1 MSKRKRRIK
10 STECAN
16 CHTIFADD
24 HSNYCANCGQENH
37 THKLPVKHFV
47 IELVESLSHFDT
59 KVLASLKDLVLYPGL
74 VIQKFNDNKRARYVP
89 PIRLYAFMSF
99 MFFLILTTVTTKE
112 VEKVSILIQNTSNK
126 GHIASV
132 NFIHKTVIDA
142 PTMQVLIK
150 LPKLTNMLIDSVLY
164 KKNIQTDWINTRL
177 LNSIVRLEKDEL
189 TLSDLYNKFIKYSS
203 YAIFILMPIF
213 ALLLMLFYRKRNYY
227 YSEFLVFSI
236 YYHTFIFGVFSLLII
251 LQSLFNIKGNYIALF
266 LLFSVFSYLGLA
278 LRKVF
283 WDSVITTTLKTV
295 LLSMTY
301 LLLLLL
307 SSVILLLSSIV

>member
-1 MSKRKRRIK
+1 MSKQKIRIK
-10 STECAN
+10 STECPN
-16 CHTIFADD
+16 CHTVFTDE

-47 IELVESLSHFDT
+47 IELIESLSHFDT

-74 VIQKFNDNKRARYVP
+74 IIQKFNDNKRARYVP

-99 MFFLILTTVTTKE
+99 IFFLILTTVTTKE
-112 VEKVSILIQNTSNK
+112 IEKVSNLIQNTSNK
-126 GHIASV
+126 GHKGVIT
-132 NFIHKTVIDA
+132 FIHKTVVDA

-150 LPKLTNMLIDSVLY
+150 LPKLTNTLIDSILY

-177 LNSIVRLEKDEL
+177 LNSIVRLEKGEL

-213 ALLLMLFYRKRNYY
+213 ALLLMLFYRKRNYF

-251 LQSLFNIKGNYIALF
+251 LQSLFNIKGNYIAPF
-266 LLFSVFSYLGLA
+266 LLLSVFSYMGLA
-278 LRKVF
+278 LKKVF
-283 WDSVITTTLKTV
+283 VDSVILTILKTV
-295 LLSMTY
+295 LLSLSY
-301 LLLLLL
+301 LFLLMLSIIVLLL
-307 SSVILLLSSIV
+307 SSVV

>member
-1 MSKRKRRIK
+1 MSKQKRRIK
-10 STECAN
+10 STECPN
-16 CHTIFADD
+16 CHTVFADE

-47 IELVESLSHFDT
+47 IELIESLSHFDT

-74 VIQKFNDNKRARYVP
+74 IIQKFNDNKRVRYVP

-99 MFFLILTTVTTKE
+99 MFFLILTTLTTKE
-112 VEKVSILIQNTSNK
+112 VEKVSNLIQSTPNK
-126 GHIASV
+126 GHTASV

-150 LPKLTNMLIDSVLY
+150 LPKLTNTLIDSVLY

-177 LNSIVRLEKDEL
+177 LNSIVRVEKDEL
-189 TLSDLYNKFIKYSS
+189 TLADLYNRFIKYSS

-213 ALLLMLFYRKRNYY
+213 ALLLMLFYRKRNYF

-266 LLFSVFSYLGLA
+266 LLLSVFSYLGLA
-278 LRKVF
+278 LKNVF
-283 WDSVITTTLKTV
+283 VDSVTLTILKTV
-295 LLSMTY
+295 LLSLTY
-301 LLLLLL
+301 LFLLMLSSIVLLL
-307 SSVILLLSSIV
+307 SSVV